1 MQENKHHSELEDL
14 TLQRVTSEEG
24 KKAFVAQLIEA
35 KLPYADLG
43 AEVELFVLSDHENK
57 VIGTA
62 GLEWHGQNALLRSVS
77 VSKFYQGKGIGKQI
91 LFEIEGIA
99 RSRQAKGIYLLTET
113 AKDFF
118 EKNNYLI
125 TPRQFIPQEVLAS
138 PQFTS
143 TCPSTAT
150 AMVKML
156 I

>member
-1 MQENKHHSELEDL
+1 MQENKYHSESQDL
-14 TLQRVTSEEG
+14 TFQRVTSEEA
-24 KKAFVAQLIEA
+24 KKVFVAQLIEA
-35 KLPYADLG
+35 QLPYADLG
-43 AEVELFVLSDHENK
+43 EATELFVLLDAENK

-62 GLEWHGQNALLRSVS
+62 GLEWYGQNILLRSVS
-77 VSKFYQGKGIGKQI
+77 VSKCSQGKGIGKQI
-91 LFEIEGIA
+91 LLETEGIA

-118 EKNNYLI
+118 EKNNYVI
-125 TPRQFIPQEVLAS
+125 TPRQSIPQEVLTS

>member
-1 MQENKHHSELEDL
+1 MQKSKHHSKSQYL
-14 TLQRVTSEEG
+14 TFQKVASAEE
-24 KKAFVAQLIEA
+24 KKAFVAQLIEV

-43 AEVELFVLSDHENK
+43 EATELFVLLDAENK

-62 GLEWHGQNALLRSVS
+62 GLEWYGQNALLRSVS
-77 VSKFYQGKGIGKQI
+77 VSTLYQGKGVGKQI
-91 LFEIEGIA
+91 LFEIERIVH
-99 RSRQAKGIYLLTET
+99 SRQAKRIYLLTET

-118 EKNNYLI
+118 EKNNYAL
-125 TPRQFIPQEVLAS
+125 TPRQAIPKEVLAS

-156 I
+156 V

>member
-1 MQENKHHSELEDL
+1 MQENKYHSKSQDL
-14 TLQRVTSEEG
+14 TFQRVTSEQD

-35 KLPYADLG
+35 NLPYADLG
-43 AEVELFVLSDHENK
+43 KETELFLLCNDEGK

-62 GLEWHGQNALLRSVS
+62 GLEWYGQNALLRSVS
-77 VSKFYQGKGIGKQI
+77 VSKLYQGKGVGKQI
-91 LFEIEGIA
+91 LFEVERIV
-99 RSRQAKGIYLLTET
+99 RSHQAQGIYLLTET

-118 EKNNYLI
+118 EKNNYMVI
-125 TPRQFIPQEVLAS
+125 SRQTIPQEVLTS

-150 AMVKML
+150 VMGKML